1 MASASYYRDQA
12 RLLLTWARETTDR
25 TVAARL
31 RARARELLAQARLP
45 HEPAVRDLNPLL
57 DEFNQQQMQ
66 VRVPRPPQRA
76 APRPAQQQQQ
86 AQPKDGAGKNGAG
99 KKKP

>member
-12 RLLLTWARETTDR
+12 KLLLTWARETTDR

-66 VRVPRPPQRA
+66 M
-76 APRPAQQQQQ
+76 
-86 AQPKDGAGKNGAG
+86 QPKNRTGKDSAGKNDGG
-99 KKKP
+99 KQP